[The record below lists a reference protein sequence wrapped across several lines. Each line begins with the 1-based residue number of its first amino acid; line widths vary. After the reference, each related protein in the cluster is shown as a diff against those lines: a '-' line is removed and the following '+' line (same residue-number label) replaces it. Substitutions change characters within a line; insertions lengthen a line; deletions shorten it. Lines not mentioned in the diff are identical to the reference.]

1 MTSTDEL
8 FAAIESG
15 DADAVT
21 TILRADPSL
30 VGARDAEGVS
40 ALMRARYRFDRPL
53 IAAVM
58 AGEPN
63 LDVFESAAFGEL
75 DRLMH
80 LLEEDPSR
88 VAAFS
93 ADGFTALH
101 FAAFFGQTDAGRLL
115 LDRGAD
121 VDGRGRG
128 WMTGTPLHSAASR
141 SHEDVARILLDA
153 GADPNLRQ
161 SAGWT
166 PLHSAAHNGVA
177 GLVSLLLSHG
187 ADPTATND
195 EGTSVLG
202 MAEENGNPETIGRVR
217 LALNG

>member
-30 VGARDAEGVS
+30 VDARDAEGVS
-40 ALMRARYRFDRPL
+40 ALMRAGYRFDRPL
-53 IAAVM
+53 VAAVM

-75 DRLMH
+75 DRLTH
-80 LLEEDPSR
+80 VLDEDPTR
-88 VAAFS
+88 ATMYS

-121 VDGRGRG
+121 VDARGRG

-177 GLVSLLLSHG
+177 GFVSLLLSHG